1 MCAKKYSITQ
11 ASIRDFVSSE
21 RNRIEEV
28 GDESKVFEYVAAQQ
42 VLTQYDIDDDETSR
56 GIVGGGNDGGYDGVF
71 LFINETLVNGE
82 DPEILDVPKKAN
94 VELHLI
100 QAKYQTSLPEVVIQ
114 NWKDS
119 FENLLSGEEPD
130 LQRYCQEII
139 DFFSLAKAV
148 LSKTMSNKLQ
158 VSIQFW
164 AVSLVEEIH
173 PNLMKQ
179 AEELKEKVASLI
191 PARNTI
197 VSVNLLTAQE
207 LYALLD
213 QAPDEV
219 MTLKGSKEPLC
230 PDEHSA
236 ILTVGLFEFNEFT
249 TNENGELKKALFE
262 ANIRDYQ
269 GNIEVNK
276 AIRKTLADGGA
287 VDFWW
292 LNNGI
297 TIVADSVTRDMGNA
311 ITLTNPRI
319 VNGLQTSNEIWNF
332 CNSHD
337 ASTDER
343 KVLVKCIAA
352 DDQSTRAQIIQAT
365 NNQSSIPPAYLRSL
379 ETIHLQIERYFKGHG
394 LHYDRRKSSC
404 KNEGIPA
411 RDIISVPFFGQCLI
425 SVLLQQPDYARARPA
440 QILGDNEKYQFIFN
454 EDVPLESYLALGKLA
469 VHVRQYLKTTGLS
482 RGAQN
487 DLIFYVLLA
496 SCAEQVGKFEIEAN
510 DLGGVVIPTDEA
522 LHSIVN
528 TIYEE
533 YVEAGGTSVIAKNSA
548 FVDRIKQAFNIAG

>member
-11 ASIRDFVSSE
+11 ASIRDYVSNEKE
-21 RNRIEEV
+21 RIGEV
-28 GDESKVFEYVAAQQ
+28 ADDSKAFEYIAAQQ
-42 VLTQYDIDDDETSR
+42 VLTQYDIDDDETLR
-56 GIVGGGNDGGYDGVF
+56 GIVGGGNDGGYDGAY

-82 DPEILDVPKKAN
+82 DPELLDIPKKAN

-100 QAKYQTSLPEVVIQ
+100 QAKYQTSLSESVIQ

-119 FENLLSGEEPD
+119 FENLLSSDEPD
-130 LQRYCQEII
+130 PQRYCQEII
-139 DFFSLAKAV
+139 DFFSLVKVV
-148 LSKTMSNKLQ
+148 LSKTMSSKLQ

-173 PNLMKQ
+173 PNLLKQ
-179 AEELKEKVASLI
+179 AEELKAKAVGLI

-197 VSVNLLTAQE
+197 VSVDLLTARE
-207 LYALLD
+207 LYSLLD

-236 ILTVGLFEFNEFT
+236 ILTVSLYDFNEFT
-249 TNENGELKKALFE
+249 TNENGVLRKTLFE

-276 AIRKTLADGGA
+276 AIRKTLSDRGA

-311 ITLTNPRI
+311 ITMTNPRI

-337 ASTDER
+337 ASIDDR

-352 DDQSTRAQIIQAT
+352 DDQNTRAQIIQAT

-379 ETIHLQIERYFKGHG
+379 ETIHLQIERYFKSHG

-440 QILGDNEKYQFIFN
+440 QILGDNDKYEYIFN

-469 VHVRQYLKTTGLS
+469 VHVRQHLKTSRLG

-487 DLIFYVLLA
+487 DLIFYVLLI
-496 SCAEQVGKFEIEAN
+496 SCALQIGKFEIEPD
-510 DLGGVVIPTDEA
+510 DLKEITAPTDDA
-522 LHSIVN
+522 LNCIVN
-528 TIYEE
+528 TIHDE
-533 YVEAGGTSVIAKNSA
+533 YVKAGGTSVIAKNSSFVNQIKAA
-548 FVDRIKQAFNIAG
+548 FGF